1 MKIFISADIE
11 GTTGVVNW
19 DETEIDKE
27 FSKYF
32 CEQMTREV
40 NAACE
45 GAISGGAEEIFIKD
59 AHGPARNI
67 NPLKLP
73 ESVKIMRGWA
83 RNPLIMMAGL
93 DETFQGVIFTGY
105 HSAAGENGNPL
116 AHTLNG
122 SIQHMHINGEVASE
136 FLINAYTAA
145 YYNVPVLFLSG
156 DKALCQ
162 SVKKL
167 NKNIKTVAVS
177 EGLGQGSISIHPNLA
192 ITKIKEQVYEAVK
205 DDLSKYI
212 IELPKFF
219 SVEVKFKDHF
229 IAYKGGFYPGATHVD
244 AKTIKYEAED
254 YMDVLKF
261 IFFAVN

>member
-1 MKIFISADIE
+1 MKVFISADIE
-11 GTTGVVNW
+11 GTAGVVNW

-45 GAISGGAEEIFIKD
+45 GAIEGGVDEIFIKD

-73 ESVKIMRGWA
+73 ENIKIMRGWA

-93 DETFQGVIFTGY
+93 DESFQGVIFTGY

-116 AHTLNG
+116 SHTLNG
-122 SIQHMHINGEVASE
+122 SIQHMRINGEVASE

-145 YYNVPVLFLSG
+145 YFKVPVLFLSG
-156 DKALCQ
+156 DKKLCE

-167 NKNIKTVAVS
+167 NENIRTVAVS
-177 EGLGQGSISIHPNLA
+177 EGIGQGSISIHPNLA
-192 ITKIKEQVYEAVK
+192 VKRIKEEVSEVFK
-205 DDLSKYI
+205 GDLTKNI
-212 IELPKFF
+212 IELPKEFK
-219 SVEVKFKDHF
+219 VEVKFKDHF
-229 IAYKGGFYPGATHVD
+229 TAYKGGFYPGARHID
-244 AKTIKYEAED
+244 AKTIGYEAKD